1 MRIILSLKSI
11 VNVRIRLILISSR
24 NIFLP
29 SCRLLRKLIV
39 AILVTLFVSAPF
51 VGDTKLD
58 EKYRKYQ
65 EKLAKQIYPIKK
77 VKILIKMS
85 GVSLKLASRVVKEGR
100 ISEANIIL
108 GRYVENVKQARQI
121 LYRSKQDARKKPA
134 GFKHLEISLRKQLR
148 ELDDIKDHYPFDKQ
162 VSVDKTIKSVKD
174 VKGEIMTTLFGSDN
188 ISRE

>member
-1 MRIILSLKSI
+1 MKSI